1 VFTLVWNI
9 QIVHLYLPAS
19 YVSLMAWIINL
30 THDKPQCVDVHLVQS
45 VFSLLTELMAL
56 FDAFM
61 IAMVIFSL

>member
-1 VFTLVWNI
+1 M
-9 QIVHLYLPAS
+9 VHLYLPAS
-19 YVSLMAWIINL
+19 YVSLVAWIINL

-56 FDAFM
+56 FDALM